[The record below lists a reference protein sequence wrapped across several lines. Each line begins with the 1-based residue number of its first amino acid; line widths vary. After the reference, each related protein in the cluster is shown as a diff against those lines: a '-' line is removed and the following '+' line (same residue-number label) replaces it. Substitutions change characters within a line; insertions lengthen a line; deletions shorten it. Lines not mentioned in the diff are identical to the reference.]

1 MRWEKEM
8 VHTGRGTF
16 EIFTS
21 GIGAP
26 ICVTHNYSEF
36 NESGDA
42 FAEIFTEN
50 HKVILVNLRE
60 TGDSAKASKPYQ
72 LSMIEAVLDLEDI
85 KKELGYDKW
94 TFAGHSTGGM
104 VGILYGVHFPI
115 SLTSLILVGS
125 AAREYTRSSSDCI
138 YNSKHPNNFK
148 MNELMDLLKSPT
160 LSDTERLILSIE
172 RTKLS
177 LYNPEN
183 YDDYF
188 SSNIKKKMSAKRLDF
203 FNREL
208 SIYDVTRQLE
218 GISTET
224 LILCGRYDVQCPV
237 QFSVEMS
244 QLIPNT
250 QLTIFEESN
259 HYPFLEE
266 EMKFKKVV
274 TSFLKT

>member
-1 MRWEKEM
+1 MKWKKEW
-8 VHTGRGTF
+8 VHTGRGIF

-21 GIGAP
+21 GMGTP

-36 NESGDA
+36 NEKGDA

-60 TGDSAKASKPYQ
+60 TGDSAKASQPYQ
-72 LSMIEAVLDLEDI
+72 LSIIEAVLDLEGI
-85 KKELGYDKW
+85 RKELGFDKW

-104 VGILYGVHFPI
+104 VGILYGVNFFI
-115 SLTSLILVGS
+115 SLTSLILVGT

-138 YNSKHPNNFK
+138 YNSRHPDNIK
-148 MNELMDLLKSPT
+148 MNELMDLLKSPI
-160 LSDTERLILSIE
+160 LSDTERIILSIE

-183 YDDYF
+183 FDEYF

-208 SIYDVTRQLE
+208 SIYDITRQLDE
-218 GISTET
+218 ISTET
-224 LILCGRYDVQCPV
+224 LILCGKYDVQCPV
-237 QFSVEMS
+237 EFSVEMS

-250 QLTIFEESN
+250 QLTIFDESN

-266 EMKFKKVV
+266 EMKFKEVV